1 MSIKLKIKPLGDQ
14 VVVKPL
20 TEDKKTPSGIVIPDT
35 VSKENPQK
43 GEVVAIGVGKK
54 LDDGKDY
61 KFTVKIGDRV
71 LFKKYSPTEFKIDDE
86 DYLIMSEE
94 DILGIIEE

>member
-43 GEVVAIGVGKK
+43 GEVIAIGVGKK

>member
-43 GEVVAIGVGKK
+43 GEVIAIGVGKK

-61 KFTVKIGDRV
+61 KFTVKIGDIQG
-71 LFKKYSPTEFKIDDE
+71 L
-86 DYLIMSEE
+86 
-94 DILGIIEE
+94 

>member
-43 GEVVAIGVGKK
+43 GITKNKTWRIVFPKVFLKLPIILLEFSNDNVGK
-54 LDDGKDY
+54 DA
-61 KFTVKIGDRV
+61 
-71 LFKKYSPTEFKIDDE
+71 
-86 DYLIMSEE
+86 
-94 DILGIIEE
+94 